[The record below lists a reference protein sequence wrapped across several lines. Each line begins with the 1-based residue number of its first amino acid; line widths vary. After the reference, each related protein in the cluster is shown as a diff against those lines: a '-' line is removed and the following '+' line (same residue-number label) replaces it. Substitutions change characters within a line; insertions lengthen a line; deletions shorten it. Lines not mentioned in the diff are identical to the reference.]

1 MRGGIILFNKIQ
13 IPKQGSTASRAQ
25 CQRRI
30 QHRGGLKQIK
40 KSYKLHQLIKLL
52 HEEINGSVFMRPR
65 SKTDPGTCK
74 ARSSPRE
81 IGSNKC
87 VKDAYMR
94 RINIS
99 HLAKPVGRWWFTF
112 SYTRDSYSCSQEYYW
127 YVGVGSNIHTIMKQQ
142 PGY

>member
-1 MRGGIILFNKIQ
+1 MFNKIQ

-52 HEEINGSVFMRPR
+52 HEEIKGSVFMRPG
-65 SKTDPGTCK
+65 STTDPGTCK

-87 VKDAYMR
+87 VKHAYVR
-94 RINIS
+94 RINIL
-99 HLAKPVGRWWFTF
+99 HLAKPVGR
-112 SYTRDSYSCSQEYYW
+112 
-127 YVGVGSNIHTIMKQQ
+127 
-142 PGY
+142 